1 MTVIDQ
7 PTASAV
13 THTPAVEAPRS
24 DVRRRAVWALSGY
37 ALGVFLA
44 RIVTTVL
51 HLRGAGANGGLI
63 IRGVHIHHAMF
74 GLTILAVVTLM
85 WMLDVGVDRV
95 ARGRLRLWTAACWG
109 FAWALVLDEFALL
122 LHLKDVYWL
131 PEGEESLYALFVFGV
146 VLTLT
151 VVLSPRIA
159 AHENEAISA
168 ARRGDAPGPTD

>member
-1 MTVIDQ
+1 M
-7 PTASAV
+7 
-13 THTPAVEAPRS
+13 
-24 DVRRRAVWALSGY
+24 WALSGY
-37 ALGVFLA
+37 LLGVFIA

-51 HLRGAGANGGLI
+51 HLRGAGGNGGII

-85 WMLDVGVDRV
+85 WMLDVGVDIV
-95 ARGRLRLWTAACWG
+95 ARGRLRLWTAAFWG

-146 VLTLT
+146 VLILT
-151 VVLSPRIA
+151 VVLSPKV
-159 AHENEAISA
+159 A
-168 ARRGDAPGPTD
+168 ARERDVVARSTPR